1 MILNCH
7 HAEMIID
14 HYNDHHDDGE
24 HHDHDP
30 HHDDD
35 QDGGVQCDIGLV
47 ATTCDS

>member
-1 MILNCH
+1 
-7 HAEMIID
+7 MIID

-35 QDGGVQCDIGLV
+35 QDGGVQCDIRLV
-47 ATTCDS
+47 AATGDS